1 MHKLKD
7 KYKYIIFDFD
17 GTLNNSSPGI
27 FATFKKVLDHFGVD
41 YSHIDFAKHIG
52 PPLEYS
58 YEHFVGKDRMN
69 DAIQWHYKVYAEDHA
84 AQNSFLYDGIPETLR
99 QLKAHGYTLAVAS
112 SKYEPHAV
120 QSLEYFGILKYFDY
134 VYGQTERRGYKIEV
148 LRQLIADHD
157 WDKNKCLMIG
167 DTFYDA
173 EGAAANEVDFLAVT
187 YGFGTNKELVDGNP
201 VAMADSPKQ
210 IAELLL

>member
-1 MHKLKD
+1 MHKLTD

-84 AQNSFLYDGIPETLR
+84 AQNSFLYDGIPETLQ
-99 QLKAHGYTLAVAS
+99 QLKAHGYNTNRLRKEKLLSEGVL
-112 SKYEPHAV
+112 
-120 QSLEYFGILKYFDY
+120 QSLRTKSYISMDNLAKLCALLDC
-134 VYGQTERRGYKIEV
+134 QPSD
-148 LRQLIADHD
+148 LIAYE
-157 WDKNKCLMIG
+157 KE
-167 DTFYDA
+167 A
-173 EGAAANEVDFLAVT
+173 SEGVE
-187 YGFGTNKELVDGNP
+187 
-201 VAMADSPKQ
+201 
-210 IAELLL
+210 